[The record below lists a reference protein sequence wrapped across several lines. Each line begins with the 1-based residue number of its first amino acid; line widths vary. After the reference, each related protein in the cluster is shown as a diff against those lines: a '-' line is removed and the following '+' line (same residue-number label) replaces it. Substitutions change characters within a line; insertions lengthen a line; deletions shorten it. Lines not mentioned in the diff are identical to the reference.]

1 MITVTVSATDRQR
14 PQREPFD
21 NPHPRVQRKLD
32 AVSLVGLGQSRP
44 RVAQNVGVT
53 EVFWLTCLVTGLT
66 NPLVQRFL
74 QATVPACNPT
84 ELEPRLSN
92 HSGFA

>member
-1 MITVTVSATDRQR
+1 MITVTVSETDRQQ
-14 PQREPFD
+14 PQRERFD

-53 EVFWLTCLVTGLT
+53 EVFWLTCFVTGLT
-66 NPLVQRFL
+66 NQLVHRFL
-74 QATVPACNPT
+74 QATVPACSPT
-84 ELEPRLSN
+84 ELEPRPSN
-92 HSGFA
+92 HSGIA